1 MGNSFCLAVCGA
13 TCTRPEIDSCP
24 PRPRYRSTPTTA
36 DPVASTQAAKEVVAA
51 AALEIRAS
59 EPTRCIPTARKP
71 SKMPTFYGGATP
83 PY

>member
-1 MGNSFCLAVCGA
+1 MGNRFCLAICGA

-24 PRPRYRSTPTTA
+24 PRPRYRRPPTTA
-36 DPVASTQAAKEVVAA
+36 DPVASTQAAQETVAA

-59 EPTRCIPTARKP
+59 EPTGCIPARKP